1 MKIWMDCGTK
11 LNMSPKV
18 YSKMSIECFTLA
30 QRFLPNIDKTLKA
43 KLSYRRATS
52 ILTLN
57 EPTHDQ
63 LPLATRDARTY
74 VEQCPSIKVILM

>member
-1 MKIWMDCGTK
+1 MDCGTK
-11 LNMSPKV
+11 LNMSSKV

-43 KLSYRRATS
+43 KLSYRRATA

-57 EPTHDQ
+57 EPTQ